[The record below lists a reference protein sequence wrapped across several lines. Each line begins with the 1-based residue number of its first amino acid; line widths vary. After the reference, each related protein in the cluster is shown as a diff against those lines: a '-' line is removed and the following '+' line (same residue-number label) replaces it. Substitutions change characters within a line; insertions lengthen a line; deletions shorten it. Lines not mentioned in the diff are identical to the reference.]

1 LSERNDTS
9 GQTLHSQLQ
18 QISGVSRRNH
28 RKWKIQDR
36 DWLLDTDG
44 EFLVFI
50 MDETSGRIAAVNDV
64 FSLLPTCYFI
74 SASMTVI
81 SRDLNM
87 VLKQARIRDF
97 DKAAVGEY
105 LLFGYS
111 LESRTLFKDVF
122 RLEPASLIVVDP
134 QRGLTAKDVVYRFNF
149 EHKRGA
155 SISGR
160 TNASTLTSL
169 FIEACRARFEGAGKV
184 LLSLSG
190 GRDSRAVGSALA
202 KCGIEFTATSF
213 LDAQKT
219 GLLDVDTAERLAEVF
234 NVEWDFFKLDQP
246 RGKDVLQLLRAKQG
260 QVFLGA
266 AYKAGYFAEI
276 VRKYGRDA
284 ILVTGNGGDK
294 TLPDLRP
301 RRRLKNIDEL
311 VSYVI
316 SCNKVM
322 PLGLVARLARWSER
336 DIRDHLKQVITGY
349 PERRQD
355 MRYIHFLIYERAVKR
370 LLEGNDR
377 HRGFLWSTSP
387 FWSVRFFRY
396 AMNCPERHKKNGLLY
411 ARFLSMLSPQAARV
425 GYARNNAKVLTSL
438 RCRMSPGTQ
447 IRKVFSKLH
456 TEGLLET
463 SWVGAFL
470 SRENRDN
477 SLCRRQHR
485 QGWFQA
491 LHRTCR
497 MPGKTT
503 AKLQRD
509 SRVHLRRGASA
520 DCAKPEVLRQIV
532 QNPHEYS
539 GAALSRI
546 FTLVSVIEDISV
558 GASSISDYLESVLDT
573 REEL

>member
-1 LSERNDTS
+1 VLEGRIYGRRDAECREHLGALASLIFDSERVNKA
-9 GQTLHSQLQ
+9 
-18 QISGVSRRNH
+18 GVA
-28 RKWKIQDR
+28 

-447 IRKVFSKLH
+447 IRKVFSKLPGSARFFH
-456 TEGLLET
+456 
-463 SWVGAFL
+463 
-470 SRENRDN
+470 
-477 SLCRRQHR
+477 
-485 QGWFQA
+485 
-491 LHRTCR
+491 
-497 MPGKTT
+497 GKTATTPSAADNIDRAGFKHCT
-503 AKLQRD
+503 ALVECLGKQLQNC
-509 SRVHLRRGASA
+509 SA
-520 DCAKPEVLRQIV
+520 IAECISVEVLRQIV